1 MNQNTTHYSCNQ
13 CHVGVMQARYVT
25 YFTRLGSELIT
36 VQNFPAYI
44 CDMCGRREYDEQ
56 SIYWLDAMLDPN
68 AGKPTSST
76 RRTTPLPRRQTG
88 FSHPMQDS

>member
-1 MNQNTTHYSCNQ
+1 MNQNTTYYSCNQ

>member
-1 MNQNTTHYSCNQ
+1 MNRNVEYYFCNQ
-13 CHVGVMQARYVT
+13 CHVGVMQPRYVT
-25 YFTRLGSELIT
+25 YFTRLGNELIT

-56 SIYWLDAMLDPN
+56 AVHWLDTMLDPN
-68 AGKPTSST
+68 AGKPTSAA
-76 RRTTPLPRRQTG
+76 RRASPLSKRHTG

>member
-1 MNQNTTHYSCNQ
+1 
-13 CHVGVMQARYVT
+13 MQPRYVT

-68 AGKPTSST
+68 AGKPTSSS